1 MNREHSSSNEPVIHL
16 VWSANAEGLCEPAV
30 ERSAGLLPDMA
41 GMPLAA
47 WVMQVAGENGTALAQ
62 EIGNALSAQRPFDLE
77 LDIACGNGQRR
88 QALMTGLPRPGGT
101 GFTGALVDV
110 TAHRQAL
117 DQTQRSAATLRL
129 MVDNATDLIAFCGMD
144 GRYIDI
150 SSSFTRTLGWTA
162 AQLIGQPAIT
172 FVHPDDHA
180 NCNAELT
187 RIFSGEPRPDA
198 MELRKRRID
207 GGHVTLGSKTSMVID
222 PVSGECLGAV
232 FVSRDITRE
241 KEMLHRL
248 ERMAEQNRT
257 LLESIDDG
265 FFSVNE
271 NWEIVYANTR
281 AAAFVGVDR
290 DEAIGKVVWDVA
302 AGLAESTIGEHLRA
316 AMASRA
322 STSFEAFYDPVGVW
336 VTERIYAHEDG
347 LSVFFH
353 DISER
358 VAREK
363 HIRESERRFRETI
376 GITPAGYVLVN
387 GDGIVED
394 VNPALCQLSGHARED
409 LVGAPV
415 ATILADGEASNA
427 LNIRLPG
434 RHVHALETVLVHRL
448 GHRVYALVNQTIEL
462 DAAGRPCSLTAF
474 ITDITD
480 RKHAEARLEELATRD
495 SLTGLPNRAWIN
507 RRVGDMLGQPRNET
521 YTTVF
526 FIDLN
531 RFKEVNDSMGH
542 ATGDRLLQQVGQRL
556 QACMRPGDVVAR
568 LGGDEFVVAA
578 SCTGRDAASTIAE
591 RLLGALKTPFHADGL
606 EMRVG
611 ASIGISLAKPGAAS
625 TELLFQHADTAMYQ
639 AKALGNGSF
648 QFFEPEMCIAA
659 TRRLR
664 LEASLHRALEQG
676 QFEVHY
682 QPRVDL
688 RSMQLR
694 GVEALLRWNHP
705 EFGRVPPLEF
715 IPLAEER
722 GHICAIGQWV
732 LGAAC
737 RDVQRLNERF
747 GLALHVSVN
756 VSARQLRSPGLV
768 AQVGQ
773 ALGASGMP
781 PAALELEL
789 TESALIED
797 LDQSVAVLRGLKA
810 LGVRLSIDD
819 FGTGYSSLSYLKRFP
834 IDVLKLD
841 RSFITENPASDG
853 FVRALIDMAHVLDLS
868 VVAEG
873 IESAAA
879 MAALRDASC
888 DEGQGYLFA
897 RPMPLREL
905 EDFVAHEGGR
915 PGACSG

>member
-1 MNREHSSSNEPVIHL
+1 MA
-16 VWSANAEGLCEPAV
+16 WTTNADGVCEPSL
-30 ERSAGLLPDMA
+30 EWSAGLLPAMA

-47 WVMQVAGENGTALAQ
+47 WVAAVATGDNNALARQ
-62 EIGNALSAQRPFDLE
+62 TESALARQQPFELE
-77 LDIACGNGQRR
+77 LDIVCGDGQLRH
-88 QALMTGLPRPGGT
+88 ALMTGLPRPHGA
-101 GFTGALVDV
+101 GFSGALTDI
-110 TAHRQAL
+110 TAQRHAL
-117 DQTQRSAATLRL
+117 DAAQRSAATLRL
-129 MVDNATDLIAFCGMD
+129 MVDNTTDLMAFCD
-144 GRYIDI
+144 TEGRYIDI

-162 AQLIGQPAIT
+162 DQLIGQPAIT

-180 NCNAELT
+180 RCNAELALV
-187 RIFSGEPRPDA
+187 FGGETRPDA

-207 GGHVTLGSKTSMVID
+207 GGWVTLGSKTSMVTD
-222 PVSGECLGAV
+222 PATGACLGAV

-241 KEMLHRL
+241 KDILHRL
-248 ERMAEQNRT
+248 ERMAEQNVALIDNSPDIMMLLDLQGTILNVNEAVGPVLGYGVAGLVRQARIEELTVEADAGVIRAALAASRQDGDAEATVSCRRNDGRIVQLAWSMRHPAGSGAIYATARDVTENHLARLDLQKSHEQVRT

-265 FFSVNE
+265 FFSVNAD
-271 NWEIVYANTR
+271 WEIVYANTR
-281 AAAFVGVDR
+281 AAAFVGVER
-290 DEAIGKVVWDVA
+290 DAAIGRVVWDVA
-302 AGLAESTIGEHLRA
+302 HGLAESSVGGHLRA
-316 AMASRA
+316 AMASRENA
-322 STSFEAFYDPVGVW
+322 SFEAFYAPVGVW

-353 DISER
+353 DISDRVTRER
-358 VAREK
+358 Q
-363 HIRESERRFRETI
+363 IRESERRFRETV

-415 ATILADGEASNA
+415 ASILADGDASNA
-427 LNIRLPG
+427 LNIRQTGQP
-434 RHVHALETVLVHRL
+434 VHALETVLIHRL
-448 GHRVYALVNQTIEL
+448 GHRVVALVNQTIEL

-474 ITDITD
+474 ITDITE

-507 RRVGDMLGQPRNET
+507 RRVGDMLDQPRSAT
-521 YTTVF
+521 STTVF

-556 QACMRPGDVVAR
+556 QLCMRPGDVVAR

-578 SCTGRDAASTIAE
+578 SCAGRDAAAVIAE

-611 ASIGISLAKPGAAS
+611 ASIGISLASPGAAS

-659 TRRLR
+659 KRRLQ
-664 LEASLHRALEQG
+664 LEVSLHRALDQG

-688 RSMQLR
+688 RSLR
-694 GVEALLRWNHP
+694 LLGVEALLRWNHP

-722 GHICAIGQWV
+722 GHIGAIGQWV
-732 LGAAC
+732 LGVAC
-737 RDVQRLNERF
+737 RDVKQLNDRL
-747 GLALHVSVN
+747 GLALHV
-756 VSARQLRSPGLV
+756 
-768 AQVGQ
+768 
-773 ALGASGMP
+773 
-781 PAALELEL
+781 
-789 TESALIED
+789 
-797 LDQSVAVLRGLKA
+797 
-810 LGVRLSIDD
+810 
-819 FGTGYSSLSYLKRFP
+819 
-834 IDVLKLD
+834 
-841 RSFITENPASDG
+841 
-853 FVRALIDMAHVLDLS
+853 
-868 VVAEG
+868 
-873 IESAAA
+873 
-879 MAALRDASC
+879 
-888 DEGQGYLFA
+888 
-897 RPMPLREL
+897 
-905 EDFVAHEGGR
+905 
-915 PGACSG
+915 